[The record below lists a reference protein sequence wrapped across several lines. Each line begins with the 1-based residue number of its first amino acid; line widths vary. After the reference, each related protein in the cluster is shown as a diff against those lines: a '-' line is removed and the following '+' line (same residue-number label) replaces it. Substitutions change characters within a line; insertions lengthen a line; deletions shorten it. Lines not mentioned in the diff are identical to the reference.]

1 MPSLVQRRMGLDPAA
16 AAALPRHQLA
26 WSLTQA
32 GTMLALLAAGV
43 EEAAPE
49 LAFALA
55 LGLGATATA
64 PRRAGRGLALTAAAA
79 AAAWGVG
86 LFGAADSTLALLV
99 DSEAAATWARPGR
112 DAAQV
117 LVAGGIVGAGL
128 PWLHGRD
135 ADGWSI
141 AHCGLAGLACAGL
154 GAWAGAALGGLV
166 WTATGAAAVGA
177 LVCGLVASQA
187 LVVAALRQT
196 SRERIP
202 AAPVIQQSLP
212 VDRQGPA
219 LSAAALDSELA
230 ALCPDP
236 DTRDG
241 LGEVA
246 AWVYRLQWSLAG
258 LDRELGSLGGI
269 ALEERIVEQTEA
281 AVSAPDTITRERRLA
296 TVAHLERLR
305 GHRSALLAEVQRTTA
320 LADYALAYLEEARVE
335 LALAHVQPGDHTP
348 ERLGTVLE
356 RLRSYSAERAAHRS
370 VARELAVAAPA
381 AS

>member
-1 MPSLVQRRMGLDPAA
+1 MPALERCTMGLEPTA
-16 AAALPRHQLA
+16 AAALPRRQLT

-32 GTMLALLAAGV
+32 GTTLVLLAAGL
-43 EEAAPE
+43 EGAAPE

-55 LGLGATATA
+55 LGLGAAATA
-64 PRRAGRGLALTAAAA
+64 PRRAGRGLVLVSAAA

-128 PWLHGRD
+128 PWLHGRA

-141 AHCGLAGLACAGL
+141 AHCSLAGLASAGL
-154 GAWAGAALGGLV
+154 GAWAGGALGGLI
-166 WTATGAAAVGA
+166 WTASGSAVVGA

-187 LVVAALRQT
+187 LVVAALQQT
-196 SRERIP
+196 CRERIP
-202 AAPVIQQSLP
+202 TTPVIQATLP
-212 VDRQGPA
+212 VAHQGPA
-219 LSAAALDSELA
+219 LSAAALDAELA

-236 DTRDG
+236 ETRDG

-246 AWVYRLQWSLAG
+246 AWVFRLQWSLAG
-258 LDRELGSLGGI
+258 LHRELDSLGGI

-281 AVSAPDTITRERRLA
+281 AVSAPDSITRERRLA

-305 GHRSALLAEVQRTTA
+305 GHRSALLAEVQRTAA

-335 LALAHVQPGDHTP
+335 LALARVQPGDHTP

-370 VARELAVAAPA
+370 VARELAAAAPA